1 MVGACLLGDA
11 LAARLGV
18 APAII
23 GRVTSPLGL
32 DWRQEL
38 AAAQPDL
45 QQLAKS
51 INSTLGAPA
60 RTPVSTLSR
69 CAVALATLPCVGR
82 HRLDACVVWFDAHG
96 DLNTPQTTTTGYLGG
111 MVLTGAAG
119 LWDSGLGGDL
129 DLSRVV
135 LIGARDLDPA
145 ERARIDAGAPKL
157 VTCGA
162 GLPERLRE
170 VINRRPVY
178 VHLDCDVLEPGI
190 VPTEYSVPGGLTLED
205 LRAVCEVLA
214 TSEVVGFEIAEFE
227 ATGDDP
233 GAPIPALLD
242 AVEPLIAAVKT

>member
-1 MVGACLLGDA
+1 MVGARLLGDA

-18 APAII
+18 APAIV
-23 GRVTSPLGL
+23 GRVTAPLGV

-45 QQLAKS
+45 HELAEG
-51 INSTLGAPA
+51 IDNILAAPA
-60 RTPVSTLSR
+60 GTPVSTLSR
-69 CAVALATLPCVGR
+69 CAVALATLPSVAR
-82 HRLDACVVWFDAHG
+82 HRPDACVAWFDAHG
-96 DLNTPQTTTTGYLGG
+96 DVNTPQTTTTGYIGG

-129 DLSRVV
+129 DLSNVV

-145 ERARIDAGAPKL
+145 ERARIEAGAPKL
-157 VTCGA
+157 VKCEP

-170 VINRRPVY
+170 MINRRPVY

-190 VPTEYSVPGGLTLED
+190 VPTEYSVPAGLTLED
-205 LRAVCEVLA
+205 LRAACEVLA

-227 ATGDDP
+227 ATGENP
-233 GAPIPALLD
+233 QAPIPALLD
-242 AVEPLIAAVKT
+242 ALEPLLAAVKA